1 MMTRIAKVVTV
12 LCALAMAAIW
22 ASPVRAQGGDEKE
35 KPPVYTYVAEW
46 GVPRAD
52 WAAFEKPDP
61 AFNALMAKLLADG
74 TIIDY
79 GSFKS
84 VMHQDGETNHG
95 GWWSATSVGNL
106 MKALSAVAAQKGP
119 AETERIQAASK
130 HSDYILVSRQYG
142 SKSGGFENGYLRV
155 GTYKSKPG
163 EGEAA
168 EKVLKSYI
176 VPMLDK
182 LLADGAI
189 HMYAIDREAI
199 HSFDSSYFWIVVIAN
214 SPDGLDRY
222 YAALEAAGKANPT
235 GGPAFGAATEG
246 GAHRDSLSLA
256 SGTYK

>member
-1 MMTRIAKVVTV
+1 MTRLAKVVTV
-12 LCALAMAAIW
+12 LCALALASIC
-22 ASPVRAQGGDEKE
+22 ASPARAQGGDEKE

-52 WAAFEKPDP
+52 WPAFEKPDP

-79 GSFKS
+79 GNFKS

-106 MKALSAVAAQKGP
+106 MKALSAVTAQKGSP
-119 AETERIQAASK
+119 EVEKIQAASK
-130 HSDYILVSRQYG
+130 HSDYILDSRQYG
-142 SKSGGFENGYLRV
+142 SKHGSFENGYLRV
-155 GTYKSKPG
+155 GTYKSKPH
-163 EGEAA
+163 EGEET
-168 EKVLKSYI
+168 EKMTKAYI

-189 HMYAIDREAI
+189 YMYAIDREAV
-199 HSFDSSYFWIVVIAN
+199 HTFDPSYFWIVIIAN
-214 SPDGLDRY
+214 GADGLDKFY
-222 YAALEAAGKANPT
+222 TALEANGKANPT
-235 GGPAFGAATEG
+235 GGPAFGSTLESG
-246 GAHRDSLSLA
+246 THRDSLALA